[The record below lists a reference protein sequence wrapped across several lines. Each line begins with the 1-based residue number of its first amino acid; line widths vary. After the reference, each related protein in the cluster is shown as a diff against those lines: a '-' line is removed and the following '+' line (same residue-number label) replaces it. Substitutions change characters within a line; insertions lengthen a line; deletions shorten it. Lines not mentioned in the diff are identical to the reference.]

1 MGFTVKKDTRWRRP
15 VLVCDGPGC
24 GRQIEDADLDN
35 AAVVLAADGS
45 CRFACGSAC
54 VTRLAGSDDDQYGLC
69 DWWRAATAMLGFDAG
84 DLELFDEPPPRG
96 AGDVIDAL
104 PDLERLT
111 KRPGL
116 PAGLRPVDGLW
127 LGYVHPM
134 QVAEVLEASRP

>member
-1 MGFTVKKDTRWRRP
+1 MGFTVKQDPRRLRP

-24 GRQIEDADLDN
+24 GRQIEDPDVAN
-35 AAVVLAADGS
+35 AVVVIAADGS

-54 VTRLAGSDDDQYGLC
+54 ITRLAGSDDDPCGLC

-84 DLELFDEPPPRG
+84 DLELVDEPSPRD

-104 PDLERLT
+104 PDLEWLT
-111 KRPGL
+111 KSPGL
-116 PAGLRPVDGLW
+116 PAGLSLAAGLW